1 VVGIVALTAAYM
13 LSQFYRSFLAVLT
26 PVLAT
31 ELNATHAELSMAAGA
46 WYVVFALMQFA
57 VGISLDRFGPRR
69 TAAYLLGV
77 CGTIGALLMAMA
89 SGAWAVII
97 AMALIGMGCSPVLM
111 ASVFIFAKS
120 YPPARLSILT
130 SFFIGLGLVGS
141 IIGTSPL
148 AAAAE
153 LWGWRTVMTGFAM
166 STFVISAAIFLFVK
180 EPPMEGHATTS
191 GMLRGYLDLFRS
203 RAFCLIIPMAIV
215 MNIPPQAIRGLWVGP
230 YLRDVYHADATFIG
244 EVALYMAVALAIG
257 SFVYGPLDTLFRTR
271 KWILVWGSVVTIVVL
286 VWLTLVPSAPMIH
299 MVAALI
305 VIAFCGGSY
314 GVLLA
319 HGKAFMPSHLTGRGA
334 TLLNFFSIGGV
345 GLTQFVSA
353 GIFSVAAVPE
363 DPAWG
368 YQVLFA
374 SFAFVLII
382 GLVVYLFAEDARP
395 VRQDVSAAAGKPKEE
410 SEI

>member
-1 VVGIVALTAAYM
+1 MGIVALTAAYM

-26 PVLAT
+26 PVLT
-31 ELNATHAELSMAAGA
+31 SELNATHAELSMASGA
-46 WYVVFALMQFA
+46 WYAVFAVMQFA

-69 TAAYLLGV
+69 TAAYLMGV
-77 CGTIGALLMAMA
+77 CGTLGALLMALA
-89 SGAWAVII
+89 SSPGAVII

-148 AAAAE
+148 AVAAE
-153 LWGWRTVMTGFAM
+153 LWGWRTVMTGFAI
-166 STFVISAAIFLFVK
+166 STLIISAAIFLFVK
-180 EPPMEGHATTS
+180 EPPLDAPVSMS
-191 GMLRGYLDLFRS
+191 GMIRGYLDLFRS
-203 RAFCLIIPMAIV
+203 KAFCLIIPMAIV
-215 MNIPPQAIRGLWVGP
+215 MNIPSQAIRGLWVGP

-244 EVALYMAVALAIG
+244 QVALYMAVALAIG
-257 SFVYGPLDTLFRTR
+257 SFAYGPLDTLFRTR
-271 KWILVWGSVVTIVVL
+271 KWILVWGSVATIAVL
-286 VWLTLVPSAPMIH
+286 LWLAMVPTAPVMH

-345 GLTQFVSA
+345 GLTQFLFA
-353 GIFSVAAVPE
+353 GIYSAAAVPE
-363 DPAWG
+363 DPSWG

-374 SFAFVLII
+374 CFSLALAI
-382 GLVVYLFAEDARP
+382 GLFIYLFAEDAKP
-395 VRQDVSAAAGKPKEE
+395 ARQEVPA
-410 SEI
+410 

>member
-1 VVGIVALTAAYM
+1 VGIVALTAAYM

-26 PVLAT
+26 PVLT
-31 ELNATHAELSMAAGA
+31 SELNATHAELSMASGA
-46 WYVVFALMQFA
+46 WYAVFAVMQFA

-69 TAAYLLGV
+69 TAAYLMGI
-77 CGTIGALLMAMA
+77 CGTLGALLMALA
-89 SGAWAVII
+89 SSPGAVII

-148 AAAAE
+148 AVAAE
-153 LWGWRTVMTGFAM
+153 LWGWRTVMTGFAV
-166 STFVISAAIFLFVK
+166 STLIISAAIFLFVK
-180 EPPMEGHATTS
+180 EPPLDAPVSMS
-191 GMLRGYLDLFRS
+191 GMIRGYLDLFRS
-203 RAFCLIIPMAIV
+203 KAFCLIIPMAIV
-215 MNIPPQAIRGLWVGP
+215 MNIPSQAIRGLWVGP
-230 YLRDVYHADATFIG
+230 YLRDVYHADAAFIG
-244 EVALYMAVALAIG
+244 QVALYMAVALAIG
-257 SFVYGPLDTLFRTR
+257 SFAYGPLDTLFRTR
-271 KWILVWGSVVTIVVL
+271 KWILVWGSVATIAVL
-286 VWLTLVPSAPMIH
+286 LWLAMVPTAPVMH

-345 GLTQFVSA
+345 GLTQFLFA
-353 GIFSVAAVPE
+353 GIYSAAAVPE
-363 DPAWG
+363 DPSWG

-374 SFAFVLII
+374 CFALALAI
-382 GLVVYLFAEDARP
+382 GLFIYLFAEDAKP
-395 VRQDVSAAAGKPKEE
+395 ARQEVPA
-410 SEI
+410 

>member
-1 VVGIVALTAAYM
+1 VGIVALTAAYM

-26 PVLAT
+26 PVLT
-31 ELNATHAELSMAAGA
+31 SELNATHAELSMASGA
-46 WYVVFALMQFA
+46 WYAVFAVMQFA

-69 TAAYLLGV
+69 TAAYLMGV
-77 CGTIGALLMAMA
+77 CGTLGALLMALA
-89 SGAWAVII
+89 SSPGAVII

-148 AAAAE
+148 AVAAE
-153 LWGWRTVMTGFAM
+153 LWGWRTVMTGFAI
-166 STFVISAAIFLFVK
+166 STLIISAAIFLFVK
-180 EPPMEGHATTS
+180 EPPLDAPVSMS
-191 GMLRGYLDLFRS
+191 GMIRGYLDLFRS
-203 RAFCLIIPMAIV
+203 KAFCLIIPMAIV
-215 MNIPPQAIRGLWVGP
+215 MNIPSQAIRGLWVGP

-244 EVALYMAVALAIG
+244 QVALYMAVALAIG
-257 SFVYGPLDTLFRTR
+257 SFAYGPLDTLFRTR
-271 KWILVWGSVVTIVVL
+271 KWILVWGSVATIAVL
-286 VWLTLVPSAPMIH
+286 LWLAMVPTAPVMH

-345 GLTQFVSA
+345 GLTQFLFA
-353 GIFSVAAVPE
+353 GIYSAAAVPE
-363 DPAWG
+363 DPSWG

-374 SFAFVLII
+374 CFSLALAI
-382 GLVVYLFAEDARP
+382 GLFIYLFAEDAKP
-395 VRQDVSAAAGKPKEE
+395 ARQEVPA
-410 SEI
+410 